1 MSEFSAKD
9 KTYLIFAV
17 GNESRGDDALG
28 PLLLRAVADSNEA
41 GLEAFELLE
50 DFQLQVEHILD
61 MENRRQVLFIDA
73 GQGTPAPYRCYRAT
87 PQQGM
92 GHTTHALLPET
103 LLAVYEQVLGRP
115 APPAYVLCVR
125 GERFELGE
133 GLSSPAQSHY
143 TAALGFV
150 RRLVRCPDAWEA
162 LAD

>member
-1 MSEFSAKD
+1 MIAYKD
-9 KTYLIFAV
+9 KPCLIFAV

-28 PLLLRAVADSNEA
+28 PLLLRAIADSAED
-41 GLEAFELLE
+41 GLEAFDLLE

-73 GQGTPAPYRCYRAT
+73 GQGTPAPYRFYRAT
-87 PQQGM
+87 PQPGI
-92 GHTTHALLPET
+92 GHSTHALLPET

-133 GLSSPAQSHY
+133 GLSSQAQSHY
-143 TAALGFV
+143 TAALGLV
-150 RRLVRCPDAWEA
+150 QRLLRRTDTCWES